1 MFGNIIQKRTA
12 IQFLGFQIDTYIVVV
27 LFPGSTD
34 SHIEKMGAVL
44 ALKTITGQR
53 IVIGNKIFHC
63 LIPVIDKAVRISYPV
78 LITVTKLKKVTVR
91 QRLHIHQLQTIIIS
105 VTFIIHTL
113 VDYFLCIILKIMCSR
128 KVFPVGRRSIRSI
141 IHFQSQIPSFTT
153 ELTVD
158 LQHKGQII
166 LRIIVKIRSR
176 SFIQKCFVRPTLLI
190 SIIPPVTCHIA
201 ILRTKHQI
209 GD

>member
-1 MFGNIIQKRTA
+1 MRIFNGFVMSATVVGHEHSAVVLFLYKLPATVYAWKTYNGNSVSVKSSKPFYSFDVWKHHPEKTA

-78 LITVTKLKKVTVR
+78 L
-91 QRLHIHQLQTIIIS
+91 
-105 VTFIIHTL
+105 
-113 VDYFLCIILKIMCSR
+113 
-128 KVFPVGRRSIRSI
+128 
-141 IHFQSQIPSFTT
+141 
-153 ELTVD
+153 
-158 LQHKGQII
+158 
-166 LRIIVKIRSR
+166 
-176 SFIQKCFVRPTLLI
+176 
-190 SIIPPVTCHIA
+190 
-201 ILRTKHQI
+201 
-209 GD
+209 